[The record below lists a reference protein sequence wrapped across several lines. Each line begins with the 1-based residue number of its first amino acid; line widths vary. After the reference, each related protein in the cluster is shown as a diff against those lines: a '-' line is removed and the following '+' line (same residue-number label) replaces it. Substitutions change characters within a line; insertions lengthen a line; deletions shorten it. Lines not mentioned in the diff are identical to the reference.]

1 MANQTVYP
9 YGTGGSL
16 PSSIGIIND
25 LTTGGADKA
34 LSAQQG
40 KVIGGYLGEHLDDKF
55 VAVSLP
61 SESNFS
67 LGANTA
73 TTDRWTNTTA
83 KHVALPVNPGEKY
96 VLRITEGSGNFY
108 GLFTDYVVPT
118 ANSSAVYYKSGD
130 GRIEIGILVDYQIT
144 IPTGISYLILT
155 AVNGSGYSSTWSVKK
170 KVSPSIDDDFVA
182 KDDIVN
188 NIIDGGAD
196 KALSAEMGK
205 RLANEANKVIIK
217 EDEVLPSESYALYL
231 HSIGIWRS
239 GGLHKAIPVTPG
251 DRIRLKVL
259 NSSNGQGNYYAWLTS
274 SYSAPPTDGASVP
287 YVSGT
292 DRIWITDASGWNTLT
307 VPNTAAYL
315 IIELK
320 TGANDTSEWQ
330 LQSLNE
336 MGTSEAFDQFVIS
349 GGSSNIPADLPK
361 YGYDGPRVSTDERH
375 FVATGKVSTIT
386 SVSCQGG
393 ACYGDYLF
401 MFTENNTT
409 CWMYDLASETL
420 VQTIEI
426 PSEERGFVSQ
436 CHANTV
442 NFGTEKYDADD
453 PFPLI
458 YVSTGYAA
466 GGYSGALAYRIVPT
480 TESDATTYSLMLV
493 QTIKFPG
500 TGWTEFITGED
511 GFCFVWTDT
520 GNTLYKMIMPKLSDG
535 DVTFDFSNALVVYR
549 FPPQPSWFGGSRN
562 QNRLY
567 HNGKIYV
574 VSGVPGGSEKLLF
587 IVLDLATERREV
599 VIDLKNTL
607 GLASEPETVFIWD
620 GHFCIAFRTNANVY
634 ALYFD

>member
-9 YGTGGSL
+9 YGTEGTL

-34 LSAQQG
+34 LSAEQG
-40 KVIGGYLGEHLDDKF
+40 KVIGGYLGEHLEDKF
-55 VAVSLP
+55 VSVSLP
-61 SESNFS
+61 SASDFS

-73 TTDRWTNTTA
+73 TTNRWTNTTA
-83 KHVALPVNPGEKY
+83 KHIALPVNPGEIYK
-96 VLRITEGSGNFY
+96 LEITAGAGNFY

-118 ANSSAVYYKSGD
+118 ENSSSVYYKSGE
-130 GRIEIGILVDYQIT
+130 GRLELQASSEILLT
-144 IPTGISYLILT
+144 IPTGISYLIIT
-155 AVNGSGYSSTWSVKK
+155 TVNGSGYSSTWSVKK
-170 KVSPSIDDDFVA
+170 KVQPSIDDDFVA
-182 KDDIVN
+182 KDEIVN
-188 NIIDGGAD
+188 NTTDGGAD

-205 RLANEANKVIIK
+205 RLANEANKVIIN
-217 EDEVLPSESYALYL
+217 EDEELPSASYAFYL
-231 HSIGIWRS
+231 HANGIWRT
-239 GGLHKAIPVTPG
+239 GGIHKAIQVTPG
-251 DRIRLKVL
+251 QKIRLRTL
-259 NSSNGQGNYYAWLTS
+259 NSSNGEGNFYAWLTS
-274 SYSAPPTDGASVP
+274 SYSPPPTDWDTIP

-292 DRIWITDASGWNTLT
+292 NRIFITDASGWNTLT

-320 TGANDTSEWQ
+320 TGAGDTSEWQ
-330 LQSLNE
+330 LQSLTE
-336 MGTSEAFDQFVIS
+336 MGTSEAFEQFVIS
-349 GGSSNIPADLPK
+349 GGGSNIPADLPK
-361 YGYDGPRVSTDERH
+361 YGYDGPRVSTEERH

-393 ACYGDYLF
+393 ACFGDYLF
-401 MFTENNTT
+401 MFTEYNTT
-409 CWMYDLASETL
+409 CWMYNLASETL

-426 PSEERGFVSQ
+426 PSEERGFVGQ
-436 CHANTV
+436 CHCNTV

-466 GGYSGALAYRIVPT
+466 GGYSGALAYRIVAT
-480 TESDATTYSLMLV
+480 TEDDVTTYSLTLV

-500 TGWTEFITGED
+500 SGWTEFITGED

-535 DVTFDFSNALVVYR
+535 DVTFDFSNALAVYR

-567 HNGKIYV
+567 HNGKIYL
-574 VSGVPGGSEKLLF
+574 VSGVPGGSEALLF

-607 GLASEPETVFIWD
+607 GLASEPETVFIWE
-620 GHFCIAFRTNANVY
+620 GHFCVAFRTNANVY